1 MPLVKLT
8 DVLSD
13 AESRNCHA
21 IGLVCQG
28 WEDSRAYV
36 EAGEAANAPVILS
49 AGPSARRNMPVQLW
63 GQMFSQLAE
72 QANCPVVAHLDH
84 GKTLTEIQQALDA
97 GFSSVMFD
105 GSNLPLKDNI
115 ATTLEAMEAARPYG
129 ASIEAEVGLVG
140 YQDGEPS
147 EGTTISD
154 AEIFANACSVDALA
168 ISVGNLHLQTKG
180 HATIDWHRLAA
191 IEAVT
196 TMPLVLHGG
205 SGIHPEDRRRL
216 ARDHRVRKINLGT
229 ELRKQFGRSLRAI
242 LADDRALFD
251 RTEIMLGSVSS
262 MHTLAVDLLKASWYP
277 HS

>member
-1 MPLVKLT
+1 MPLVKLK
-8 DVLSD
+8 DVLSNAD
-13 AESRNCHA
+13 RRHCHA

-49 AGPSARRNMPVQLW
+49 AGPGARRNMPVQLW
-63 GQMFSQLAE
+63 GQMFRQLAE

-115 ATTLEAMEAARPYG
+115 ATTLKAMEAARPYG

-154 AEIFANACSVDALA
+154 AEIFTNACSVDALA

-205 SGIHPEDRRRL
+205 SGIHPEDRLRL

-229 ELRKQFGRSLRAI
+229 ELRKQFGTGLRAI

-277 HS
+277 YS